1 MHLNYDR
8 GVDVIQDTIDV
19 ALHFGYIDNSVQGT
33 FKLIDTDSGE
43 PLLNANGE
51 PIKIRGRKNLYSY
64 FKENISDWRMLYDKC
79 YNKLKQKE
87 SPNIVAFEKMLNLD
101 LNEKIG
107 VDISKV
113 NLEEI

>member
-1 MHLNYDR
+1 
-8 GVDVIQDTIDV
+8 
-19 ALHFGYIDNSVQGT
+19 
-33 FKLIDTDSGE
+33 
-43 PLLNANGE
+43 
-51 PIKIRGRKNLYSY
+51 
-64 FKENISDWRMLYDKC
+64 MLYDKC
-79 YNKLKQKE
+79 YAKLKQKE